1 MLCRFLLK
9 WPKVPVC
16 RSSCTGYIVFL
27 WLARGGLLIPMIMFK
42 SLLLPSMPEWSYFDS
57 IYSTELIGDG
67 LVTPAERSFFRKSV
81 IIFLLTVYS
90 FADYRPIVGSYLT

>member
-1 MLCRFLLK
+1 
-9 WPKVPVC
+9 
-16 RSSCTGYIVFL
+16 
-27 WLARGGLLIPMIMFK
+27 
-42 SLLLPSMPEWSYFDS
+42 MPEWSYFDS